1 MSFLGNTPTT
11 QSFTSLTER
20 FNGDGS
26 TTTVTLSRAVY
37 NASDIEVIVNN
48 VQQDPYDAYTVNG
61 TQTLTFT
68 EAPSSGTG
76 NIIVTYRNYT
86 ISKIVP
92 AEGTVT
98 AAAIADGSIT
108 GVKLASST
116 ITGDKIG
123 LTAVTGNLIAA
134 AAITGDKIGL
144 TAITGNLI
152 AAAAITGDKIGLTGN
167 YGSASNI
174 PVITVGTDG
183 RVTYAANVA
192 TATVDVNNIT
202 GNVNISGN
210 VKAQTYQETFSNVS
224 IASGNITCNLA
235 SATIFKTVVTS
246 AANVIFTSPPPNL
259 TGFSFLIQLSQT
271 GSYAIT
277 WPASIQWPL
286 NTAPTLPTTAGYV
299 DTIALYTIDG
309 GSNYYATS
317 VLGQF

>member
-20 FNGDGS
+20 FNGNGS
-26 TTTVTLSRAVY
+26 ATTVTLSRAVY

-76 NIIVTYRNYT
+76 NIIITYRNYT
-86 ISKIVP
+86 ISKFIP

-108 GVKLASST
+108 GVKIADGT
-116 ITGDKIG
+116 ITGAKITSNTINGSQIVDRSITG
-123 LTAVTGNLIAA
+123 LEIAA
-134 AAITGDKIGL
+134 NTIGSSNLVTTGVS
-144 TAITGNLI
+144 A
-152 AAAAITGDKIGLTGN
+152 GN

-271 GSYAIT
+271 GSYALT
-277 WPASIQWPL
+277 WPASIQWPS
-286 NTAPTLPTTAGYV
+286 NTAPTLSTTAGYV